1 MHESTSPQVQAKS
14 FGTSR
19 SAKKRGKIRQI
30 ERERDGYMRMIN

>member
-19 SAKKRGKIRQI
+19 SAKKRGKLDRS
-30 ERERDGYMRMIN
+30 REKEMGI